1 MQILLGNFS
10 ARLWT
15 ENIFKLTVGYESLH
29 EISDTNGVTV
39 ANFITWKM

>member
-15 ENIFKLTVGYESLH
+15 EDIFKLTFGNKSLH
-29 EISDTNGVTV
+29 EISSMNGVRA

>member
-15 ENIFKLTVGYESLH
+15 EDIFKLTIGNEILH
-29 EISDTNGVTV
+29 EISDMDGVRV

>member
-15 ENIFKLTVGYESLH
+15 EDIFKLTVGNGSVH
-29 EISDTNGVTV
+29 EISDMNGV